1 MDHAIINKTDI
12 KITKIGF
19 GCANFGG
26 IGSDP
31 KLVGKGDT
39 ENDAH
44 QILNIAYDFGIN
56 YFDTAATYGNGN
68 SEEIIGSWLNKNK
81 ISRDSI
87 VLSSKVSKKNSRFSL
102 NKKGLS
108 YSHILKQIKG
118 TLKRLNTDY
127 LDLFYI
133 HAPDPATPIIEI
145 LNALNDCV
153 MKGLTRSIGISNV
166 SLDYLKESIEI
177 SRKNSFAEYSV
188 VQNSYNYLQRDDEN
202 DLIPYCK
209 DNKILYVGYSPL
221 AGGILTGK
229 YQPGVE
235 YPDNTRLSLREY
247 LYKDI
252 LSEEN
257 VEKINT
263 LKRIAEQKKITL
275 TELIYMWLY
284 KNSNIDS
291 FLIGA
296 RKIEQFQPVKDI
308 LKIELNIQDY
318 ELINNLYK

>member
-1 MDHAIINKTDI
+1 M
-12 KITKIGF
+12 
-19 GCANFGG
+19 
-26 IGSDP
+26 
-31 KLVGKGDT
+31 
-39 ENDAH
+39 
-44 QILNIAYDFGIN
+44 
-56 YFDTAATYGNGN
+56 
-68 SEEIIGSWLNKNK
+68 
-81 ISRDSI
+81 
-87 VLSSKVSKKNSRFSL
+87 
-102 NKKGLS
+102 
-108 YSHILKQIKG
+108 
-118 TLKRLNTDY
+118 
-127 LDLFYI
+127 
-133 HAPDPATPIIEI
+133 
-145 LNALNDCV
+145 
-153 MKGLTRSIGISNV
+153 
-166 SLDYLKESIEI
+166 
-177 SRKNSFAEYSV
+177 
-188 VQNSYNYLQRDDEN
+188 
-202 DLIPYCK
+202 
-209 DNKILYVGYSPL
+209 
-221 AGGILTGK
+221 TGK